1 VVVAAAAAVVAATIV
16 VNRVICRVTA
26 LKADRVAA
34 AVVAVVVTVH
44 VTTAGKPVTSHASV
58 QPRWVEVEAVVNA
71 RIHESATIAMEAD
84 IYHVTVLSREKALTE
99 AAWSAT
105 S

>member
-26 LKADRVAA
+26 LKADRVA
-34 AVVAVVVTVH
+34 VAVVVTVH